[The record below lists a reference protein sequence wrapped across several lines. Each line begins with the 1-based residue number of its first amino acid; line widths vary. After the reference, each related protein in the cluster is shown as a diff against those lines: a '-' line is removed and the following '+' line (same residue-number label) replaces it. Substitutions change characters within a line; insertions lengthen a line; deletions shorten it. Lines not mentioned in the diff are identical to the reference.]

1 MWNYRIFFENL
12 NLINKKYKLL
22 NSNQENFNI
31 FSILRNEY
39 DEVNLHSRFLVELL
53 KNKNYGKKILELF
66 LEKLGVEGIKVK
78 KYQVFSEYS
87 VKQNGRI
94 DILLKLYSD
103 EKRKII
109 IIENKIYAGDQ
120 YEQLKRYYDSMR
132 LEGYLDDEI
141 ELVYLTLYG
150 EEPSEYSIK
159 GLSNEKIDEIKII
172 SYKDDI
178 INWIENSIKE
188 TAEVPIIR
196 ETLVQYRSLLLKLT
210 GKEEKNL
217 EEELKNMILS
227 NGEYLDILYKLPD
240 VLDNIK
246 VELQL
251 KFWEKLEE
259 RLNSSLKKKG
269 IMIEKKFKIS
279 NYHFSKTL
287 IERYYKNIKNNKY
300 YGLMY
305 FIKKIENMKY
315 LYLRIEISHNIY
327 YGFRIV
333 GENGEYFNHN
343 NNLNDYLKSIREKL
357 LALNFKSDENWL
369 GWKHIYNPKN
379 LNQTLNFKE
388 MNKKFALLLN
398 NDNEL
403 ENLISEI
410 EKEIIEKLE
419 ILFEE

>member
-1 MWNYRIFFENL
+1 M
-12 NLINKKYKLL
+12 INKKYKLL

-94 DILLKLYSD
+94 DILLKLYSN

-132 LEGYLDDEI
+132 LEGYQDDEI

-150 EEPSEYSIK
+150 EEPNEYSIK
-159 GLSNEKIDEIKII
+159 GLAKEKIDEIKII

-196 ETLVQYRSLLLKLT
+196 ETLAQYRSLLLKLT
-210 GKEEKNL
+210 GKEERNL
-217 EEELKNMILS
+217 SEELKEMILS
-227 NGEYLDILYKLPD
+227 NKEYLDILYKLPD
-240 VLDNIK
+240 VLENIK

-251 KFWEKLEE
+251 KFWEKSEE

-269 IMIEKKFKIS
+269 IIVEKKFKNS

-305 FIKKIENMKY
+305 FIK
-315 LYLRIEISHNIY
+315 R
-327 YGFRIV
+327 
-333 GENGEYFNHN
+333 
-343 NNLNDYLKSIREKL
+343 
-357 LALNFKSDENWL
+357 
-369 GWKHIYNPKN
+369 
-379 LNQTLNFKE
+379 
-388 MNKKFALLLN
+388 
-398 NDNEL
+398 
-403 ENLISEI
+403 
-410 EKEIIEKLE
+410 
-419 ILFEE
+419 

>member
-66 LEKLGVEGIKVK
+66 LGKLGVEGIKVK
-78 KYQVFSEYS
+78 KYQVFSEYL

-94 DILLKLYSD
+94 DILLKLYSN

-150 EEPSEYSIK
+150 EELSEYS
-159 GLSNEKIDEIKII
+159 
-172 SYKDDI
+172 
-178 INWIENSIKE
+178 
-188 TAEVPIIR
+188 IIR
-196 ETLVQYRSLLLKLT
+196 ETLIQYRSLLLKLT
-210 GKEEKNL
+210 GKEERNL
-217 EEELKNMILS
+217 SEELKEMILS
-227 NGEYLDILYKLPD
+227 NKEYLDILYKLPD

-259 RLNSSLKKKG
+259 RLNNSLEKKG
-269 IMIEKKFKIS
+269 
-279 NYHFSKTL
+279 
-287 IERYYKNIKNNKY
+287 
-300 YGLMY
+300 
-305 FIKKIENMKY
+305 
-315 LYLRIEISHNIY
+315 
-327 YGFRIV
+327 
-333 GENGEYFNHN
+333 
-343 NNLNDYLKSIREKL
+343 
-357 LALNFKSDENWL
+357 
-369 GWKHIYNPKN
+369 KN
-379 LNQTLNFKE
+379 LLK
-388 MNKKFALLLN
+388 
-398 NDNEL
+398 
-403 ENLISEI
+403 
-410 EKEIIEKLE
+410 
-419 ILFEE
+419 